1 MKNIY
6 AQVENTPAHEEE
18 VWASRKAVNAKIEEN
33 KRLIAE
39 EAACRATNYN
49 LIMNLV
55 KDNKQLLE
63 DLKWMRELNV
73 TYDQLIERMTISPS
87 DFA

>member
-1 MKNIY
+1 MKLTK
-6 AQVENTPAHEEE
+6 QPTGTPVHDEE
-18 VWASRKAVNAKIEEN
+18 VWASRKAVNAKIKEN

-49 LIMNLV
+49 LIMDLV

-63 DLKWMRELNV
+63 DLKWMVELNV
-73 TYDQLIERMTISPS
+73 TYEQLIERLTIYPS